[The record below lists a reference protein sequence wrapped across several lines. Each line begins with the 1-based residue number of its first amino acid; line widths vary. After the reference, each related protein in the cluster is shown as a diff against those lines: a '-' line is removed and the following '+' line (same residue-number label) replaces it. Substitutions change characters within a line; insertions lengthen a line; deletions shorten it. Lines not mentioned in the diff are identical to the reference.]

1 MTAFPPELNLFRR
14 KRLPV
19 IVGAE
24 AAECGL
30 VALTMIARYYG
41 HDVDLNSLRQRFS
54 LSIAGASLR
63 ALIDLSDQLGFST
76 RALRVELEGLSKV
89 STPAILHWDLS
100 HFVVLAKADERG
112 IVIHDPATGRH
123 ELSYKEASN
132 HFTGVVLEL
141 QPAAHFKKIEDRTP
155 TPIHSLWAD
164 MRGFWRSAIQILALS
179 VALQIVVFVMPF
191 QIQLVVDE
199 AIGRA
204 DASLL
209 PVIALGFAAVVLL
222 HAVIE
227 ALRAYSL
234 QVFGQ
239 LMKFQMI
246 GNLVRHLLRLKADY
260 YEKRHIGD
268 ILSRIQSTGPLQDA
282 LTQNAP
288 AILIDG
294 LMSIAAFSIL
304 LFYSVKLALVVLAG
318 LTLTLVVTFAFFPIV
333 RRRSEEQIIARAKEQ
348 SHLMQSLRAA
358 KTLKVFG
365 REAERENAWRNLFA
379 EAVNASFSLGKFQI
393 AQTFAQTLI
402 TGLQVVL
409 IIYLAADLILSEQGF
424 SVGMLFA
431 FLSFRQTLTDRALA
445 LINQGFQLR
454 LLGLHLDRIG
464 DIVHADLDLDVLEA
478 VPDREID
485 GRIELEG
492 VSFRYGSSDALV
504 LKDVNLTIAPG
515 EFIAITGPSGGGKTT
530 LLKLLLGLYPPTT
543 GQIRLDGNAASSG
556 LWHNWR
562 SRVGLVAQDDH
573 LLSGTLA
580 DNISFFD
587 PDMDMERVI
596 AAAVTACVHDE
607 IGRMPMQYHSLVGD
621 MGSTLSG
628 GQRQRVLLARALY
641 RNPKILMLDEGT
653 ANLDRAAEANIANLV
668 RGLGVTRIIIAHRPA
683 LIEKADRVL
692 RVADGTVTID
702 KSPGQ
707 TA

>member
-1 MTAFPPELNLFRR
+1 MTPFPRELNLFRR
-14 KRLPV
+14 KHLPV

-30 VALTMIARYYG
+30 VALTMVARFYG
-41 HDVDLNSLRQRFS
+41 HDIDLNGLRQRFS

-63 ALIDLSDQLGFST
+63 SLIGLSDQLGFST
-76 RALRVELEGLSKV
+76 RALRVELEGLPKV
-89 STPAILHWDLS
+89 STPAILHWDLA

-112 IVIHDPATGRH
+112 IVIHDPASGRH
-123 ELSYKEASN
+123 EMSYAEASN

-141 QPAAHFKKIEDRTP
+141 QPAEHFKKIEDRTQ
-155 TPIHSLWAD
+155 TPIHALWAN
-164 MRGFWRSAIQILALS
+164 MRGFWRNALQILILS
-179 VALQIVVFVMPF
+179 IALQIVVFVAPF

-204 DASLL
+204 DKSLL
-209 PVIALGFAAVVLL
+209 PIIALGFASVVVL
-222 HAVIE
+222 HALIE

-246 GNLVRHLLRLKADY
+246 GNLVRHLLRLKAEY

-268 ILSRIQSTGPLQDA
+268 ILSRIQSTNPLQDA

-294 LMSIAAFSIL
+294 LMSIVAFAIL
-304 LFYSVKLALVVLAG
+304 LFYSVQLTLVVLAG
-318 LTLTLVVTFAFFPIV
+318 LLLTLVLTFAFYPIV
-333 RRRSEEQIIARAKEQ
+333 RQRTEEQIVARAKEQ

-365 REAERENAWRNLFA
+365 REAERESAWRNLFA

-393 AQTFAQTLI
+393 AQAFVQTLI

-409 IIYLAADLILSEQGF
+409 IIYLAANLILDEQGF

-431 FLSFRQTLTDRALA
+431 FLSFRQTFTDRALA
-445 LINQGFQLR
+445 LVNQGFQLR

-464 DIVHADLDLDVLEA
+464 DIIHADVDLDTSA
-478 VPDREID
+478 PIADREMH
-485 GRIELEG
+485 GRIQLDG
-492 VSFRYGSSDALV
+492 VSFRYGSSDAFV
-504 LKDVNLTIAPG
+504 LEDVSLTIEPG
-515 EFIAITGPSGGGKTT
+515 EFVAITGPSGGGKTT
-530 LLKLLLGLYPPTT
+530 LLKLLLGLYEPTK
-543 GQIRLDGNAASSG
+543 GLIRLDGQPASSS

-587 PDMDMERVI
+587 PDIDMTRVI
-596 AAAVTACVHDE
+596 AAAATACVHDE
-607 IGRMPMQYHSLVGD
+607 ISRMPMQYHSLVGD

-653 ANLDRAAEANIANLV
+653 ANLDRAAETTVANLV
-668 RGLGVTRIIIAHRPA
+668 KGLSLTRIIIAHRPA
-683 LIEKADRVL
+683 LIEQADRVL
-692 RVADGTVTID
+692 RVVGGKVIEE
-702 KSPGQ
+702 
-707 TA
+707 